1 MKTVKMNIITLLLT
15 LCSLSLFAQK
25 APIIKGKILNN
36 KFTQVD
42 LKLAYKNDSI
52 SYGKATIDPNGNFI
66 LNTTVTKPDLYRLTL
81 SEKDFFLF
89 ALLPD
94 EVIDVTFDAN
104 NLQSIVS
111 VSGSENMIF
120 VKNAADYMASN
131 KRFLDSLN
139 SGLQS
144 DPLQMYYNTFFQ
156 DFHQFHQTNQEVD
169 TYISKFYNT
178 YDTLLQVIQL
188 YSEKGKIKSKNW
200 DLFLSQAVPL
210 LKNLESSFAPL
221 KNYLNNASSY
231 FDFKANR
238 IANTGDFYKIL
249 DEQYLDN
256 IDSRH
261 QLIYNGTYV
270 FVSEIT
276 KVILKRD
283 SLLFNELLSDSKI
296 KKNLVEEILKVI
308 EKNPVNSADGNTYMS
323 QTEQTNNAANILKEE
338 SQKQVRAVVQK
349 YQNFYNTENQKRE
362 QDFKKL
368 ILDNKTQLAVLMFID
383 MFPREQNLELHS
395 EVIKALQSKY
405 PDNPLVAE
413 RYTIETKPANPTAIG
428 AMAPDLAFS
437 NPEGK
442 ILKLSD
448 LRGKVVL
455 LDFWASWCRPCRMEN
470 PNVVKDYHKYHEKG
484 FEVFSVSLDKD
495 KNSWLKAIQDDG
507 LIWPNHVSDL
517 KYWSS
522 EAAAI
527 YGVTSIPA
535 TFLIGKDGRIIAK
548 NLRGEALGSALEEL
562 LGK

>member
-308 EKNPVNSADGNTYMS
+308 EKNPVNSADGKTYMS

>member
-89 ALLPD
+89 ALLPG

-104 NLQSIVS
+104 NLQSIIS
-111 VSGSENMIF
+111 VSGSENMTF

-139 SGLQS
+139 NGLQT

-169 TYISKFYNT
+169 TYVAKFYNT

-200 DLFLSQAVPL
+200 DLFLNQAVPL
-210 LKNLESSFAPL
+210 MKNLESSFAPL
-221 KNYLNNASSY
+221 KNYLNNASSF

-238 IANTGDFYKIL
+238 IANIGDFYKIL
-249 DEQYLDN
+249 DEQYLDK

-261 QLIYNGTYV
+261 QLVFNGTHV
-270 FVSEIT
+270 FVSELT

-296 KKNLVEEILKVI
+296 KKNLVEEILNVVK
-308 EKNPVNSADGNTYMS
+308 KNPVNTADGKTYMS
-323 QTEQTNNAANILKEE
+323 QTEQINNAANVLKEE
-338 SQKQVRAVVQK
+338 AQKQVRAVVQK
-349 YQNFYNTENQKRE
+349 YQNYYNSENPKRE
-362 QDFKKL
+362 QGFKKL
-368 ILDNKTQLAVLMFID
+368 ILDNKSQLAVLMFID
-383 MFPREQNLELHS
+383 MFPREQNMELHS

-405 PDNPLVAE
+405 PDNPLVTE
-413 RYTIETKPANPTAIG
+413 RFAIESKPANPTAIG
-428 AMAPDLAFS
+428 SMAPDLAFP

-455 LDFWASWCRPCRMEN
+455 LDFWAAWCRPCRMEN
-470 PNVVKDYHKYHEKG
+470 PNVVKDYHKYHDKG
-484 FEVFSVSLDKD
+484 FEVYSVSLDKD

-548 NLRGEALGSALEEL
+548 NLRGEALGNALEEL

>member
-66 LNTTVTKPDLYRLTL
+66 LNTTITKPDLYRLTL

-89 ALLPD
+89 ALLPG

-111 VSGSENMIF
+111 VSGSENMTF

-144 DPLQMYYNTFFQ
+144 DPLQVYYNTFFQ

-169 TYISKFYNT
+169 TYVSKFYNT

-210 LKNLESSFAPL
+210 MKNLESSFAPL

-238 IANTGDFYKIL
+238 ITNTGDFYKIL
-249 DEQYLDN
+249 DEQYLDQ

-261 QLIYNGTYV
+261 QLVYNGSYV
-270 FVSEIT
+270 FVSELT

-308 EKNPVNSADGNTYMS
+308 EKNPVNSADGQTYMS

-338 SQKQVRAVVQK
+338 AQKQVRAVVQK
-349 YQNFYNTENQKRE
+349 YQNFYNTENPKRE
-362 QDFKKL
+362 QGFKKL

-495 KNSWLKAIQDDG
+495 KNSWIKAIQDDG
-507 LIWPNHVSDL
+507 LVWPNHVSDL

>member
-1 MKTVKMNIITLLLT
+1 
-15 LCSLSLFAQK
+15 LSLFAQK

-89 ALLPD
+89 ALLPG

-104 NLQSIVS
+104 NLQSIIS
-111 VSGSENMIF
+111 VSGSENMTF

-139 SGLQS
+139 NGLQT
-144 DPLQMYYNTFFQ
+144 DPLQVYYNTFFQ

-169 TYISKFYNT
+169 IYVAKFYNT

-200 DLFLSQAVPL
+200 DLFLNQAVPL
-210 LKNLESSFAPL
+210 MKNLESSFAPL
-221 KNYLNNASSY
+221 KNYLNNASSF

-238 IANTGDFYKIL
+238 MANIGDFYKIL
-249 DEQYLDN
+249 DEQYLDK

-261 QLIYNGTYV
+261 QLVFNGTHV
-270 FVSEIT
+270 FVSELT

-296 KKNLVEEILKVI
+296 KKNLVEEILNVVK
-308 EKNPVNSADGNTYMS
+308 KNPVNTADGKTYMS
-323 QTEQTNNAANILKEE
+323 QTEQINNAANVLKEE
-338 SQKQVRAVVQK
+338 AQKQVRAVVQK
-349 YQNFYNTENQKRE
+349 YQNYYNSENPKRE
-362 QDFKKL
+362 QGFKKL
-368 ILDNKTQLAVLMFID
+368 ILDNKSQLAVLMFID
-383 MFPREQNLELHS
+383 MFPREQNMELHS

-405 PDNPLVAE
+405 PDNPLVTE
-413 RYTIETKPANPTAIG
+413 RFAIESKPANPTAIG
-428 AMAPDLAFS
+428 SMAPDLAFP

-455 LDFWASWCRPCRMEN
+455 LDFWAAWCRPCRMEN
-470 PNVVKDYHKYHEKG
+470 PNVVKDYHKYHDKG
-484 FEVFSVSLDKD
+484 FEVYSVSLDKD

-548 NLRGEALGSALEEL
+548 NLRGEALGNALEEL

>member
-89 ALLPD
+89 ALLPG

-104 NLQSIVS
+104 NLQTIIS
-111 VSGSENMIF
+111 VSGSENMTF

-139 SGLQS
+139 NGLQT
-144 DPLQMYYNTFFQ
+144 DPLQVYYNTFFQ

-169 TYISKFYNT
+169 IYVAKFYNT

-200 DLFLSQAVPL
+200 DLFLNQAVPL
-210 LKNLESSFAPL
+210 MKNLESSFAPL
-221 KNYLNNASSY
+221 KNYLNNASSF

-238 IANTGDFYKIL
+238 MANIGDFYKIL
-249 DEQYLDN
+249 DEQYLDK

-261 QLIYNGTYV
+261 QLVFNGTHI
-270 FVSEIT
+270 FVSELT

-296 KKNLVEEILKVI
+296 KKNLVEEILNVVK
-308 EKNPVNSADGNTYMS
+308 KNPVNTADGKTYMS
-323 QTEQTNNAANILKEE
+323 QTEQINNAANVLKEE
-338 SQKQVRAVVQK
+338 AQKQVRAVVQK
-349 YQNFYNTENQKRE
+349 YQNYYNSENPKRE
-362 QDFKKL
+362 QGFKKL
-368 ILDNKTQLAVLMFID
+368 ILDNKSQLAVLMFID

-405 PDNPLVAE
+405 PDNPLVTE
-413 RYTIETKPANPTAIG
+413 RFAIESKPANPTAIG
-428 AMAPDLAFS
+428 SMAPDLAFP

-455 LDFWASWCRPCRMEN
+455 LDFWAAWCRPCRMEN
-470 PNVVKDYHKYHEKG
+470 PNVVKDYHKYHDKG
-484 FEVFSVSLDKD
+484 FEVYSVSLDKD

-548 NLRGEALGSALEEL
+548 NLRGEALGNALEEL

>member
-52 SYGKATIDPNGNFI
+52 SYGKATIDPNGNFV

-89 ALLPD
+89 ALLPG

-139 SGLQS
+139 AGLQS
-144 DPLQMYYNTFFQ
+144 DPLQVYYNTFFQ

-210 LKNLESSFAPL
+210 MKNLESSFAPL

-238 IANTGDFYKIL
+238 IPNTGDFYKIL
-249 DEQYLDN
+249 DEQYLN
-256 IDSRH
+256 VIDSRH
-261 QLIYNGTYV
+261 QLVFNGTHV
-270 FVSEIT
+270 FVSELT

-283 SLLFNELLSDSKI
+283 SLLFNELLNDSKI
-296 KKNLVEEILKVI
+296 KKNLVEEMLKVI
-308 EKNPVNSADGNTYMS
+308 EKNPVNSADGKTYMS
-323 QTEQTNNAANILKEE
+323 QTEQINNAANILKEE
-338 SQKQVRAVVQK
+338 AQKQVRAVVQK
-349 YQNFYNTENQKRE
+349 YQNFYNTENPKRE
-362 QDFKKL
+362 QGFKKL

-405 PDNPLVAE
+405 PDNPLVSE

-470 PNVVKDYHKYHEKG
+470 PNVVKDYHKYHDKG

-495 KNSWLKAIQDDG
+495 KNSWIKAIQDDG
-507 LIWPNHVSDL
+507 LVWPNHVSDL